1 MLGDNQYEWKKH
13 PGVPGIDYW
22 NSFRSKHEESRQRCH
37 LWHLCFVCCF
47 FSFRCVIS
55 FTIFLTPAWSP
66 LSPGKKPFLLEA
78 RGGGCRL
85 GLFADHRIFSKRT
98 NLWTSKVPIAV
109 EKNGCWLWTRLFSA
123 KIKPESSF
131 FLLGHDHIYQVLVV
145 NWNDKIQPPTQEV
158 VLAETRKKKGGTER
172 TSQVFSFGKLATS
185 IVICICIYNEND
197 GFLWS

>member
-1 MLGDNQYEWKKH
+1 MEKH

-55 FTIFLTPAWSP
+55 FTIFLTPAWRP

-109 EKNGCWLWTRLFSA
+109 VKKRLLTVHQIILSHYQ
-123 KIKPESSF
+123 PESIWKSQSF
-131 FLLGHDHIYQVLVV
+131 CVWHDHTLYQVMVV
-145 NWNDKIQPPTQEV
+145 NWNYKIQPPTQEV
-158 VLAETRKKKGGTER
+158 VLRFTAKWGGN
-172 TSQVFSFGKLATS
+172 LA
-185 IVICICIYNEND
+185 
-197 GFLWS
+197 